1 MKMASVHPAALQ
13 LFQKLLES
21 ILGSGLEGSATGE
34 EEEELMDTLARS
46 GGARAV
52 AELVQGGEV

>member
-1 MKMASVHPAALQ
+1 MASVHPAALQ
-13 LFQKLLES
+13 LFQNLLES

-34 EEEELMDTLARS
+34 EEEELMDTLAHS